1 MKDCKKK
8 KILKIAIVAGIVA
21 TACAV
26 AYEIKHIKKI
36 KAAKEEAEAAAEE
49 EAAETVE
56 EEAAPAEDALTDDVA
71 AETPD
76 AE

>member
-8 KILKIAIVAGIVA
+8 KILRIAIVAGIVA

-36 KAAKEEAEAAAEE
+36 RAAKEEDVEAAEE
-49 EAAETVE
+49 GAAEVIDE
-56 EEAAPAEDALTDDVA
+56 EVAPTEESPAEDVA
-71 AETPD
+71 PEATADE
-76 AE
+76 